1 MREKRERVGNDMYGC
16 GGGCGGEG
24 TASGGT
30 GRIPVLVMVIF
41 DILLVGVEAFVSSFR
56 GDREGC
62 PVDGGVN
69 WLGLSAA
76 GGGTGLG
83 AGVVAFNLYIANSS
97 CNSLCCCEPKR

>member
-1 MREKRERVGNDMYGC
+1 MSGC

-24 TASGGT
+24 TVSGGAA
-30 GRIPVLVMVIF
+30 RIPDRVMVIF
-41 DILLVGVEAFVSSFR
+41 DRPLVGVAALVSSFR

-62 PVDGGVN
+62 PVEGGVN

-83 AGVVAFNLYIANSS
+83 VGLAVFILYIANSS
-97 CNSLCCCEPKR
+97 CNSLCCCTQKR